1 MGFLPSKFCDG
12 YFEQKL
18 TKSPGCIRLRIGHR
32 VRPAPFIRPLDRTLR
47 SLGGRRPW
55 LPKDFSNPHFPR
67 ISASELVEEECLS
80 DYLATR
86 YYPVRIGE
94 LLASRYQVVGKLGF
108 GVTST
113 VWLARDLTDC
123 RHVALK
129 IFIRSI
135 SLGPSRELLAYE
147 RLDRGPKSHLGR
159 SAVRT
164 VLNTF
169 TISGPD
175 DEHQCLVHPPLW
187 DDMSA
192 FLKRNPIG
200 RLPVPVLAI
209 MLQQV
214 FRALDYARECR
225 IIHTDIK
232 ASNIMFGI
240 KDGSPVFEKFEQ
252 AELDHPVPRKEIDGR
267 IIYLSRELDAP
278 DSTEFDVPVLCDFGE
293 AVWGEEMHTEI
304 GQPPAYRSPE
314 MFLGVPWS
322 YEIDVWNVACVIWDV
337 FEGRHLFNG
346 IDPEKGVHRGRVL
359 LASIIALL
367 GPPPPSFLAQGSE
380 SSRVFSEQGQSPHL
394 PFLTG
399 SILTYVAPLGEWQGG
414 VPVPPHVPLEEL
426 ETNLEGADKKLFL
439 EFMSKM
445 LQWEPQNR
453 QTPKQL
459 LEDPWLKKH
468 TRA

>member
-1 MGFLPSKFCDG
+1 MKVGGKTCPSP
-12 YFEQKL
+12 
-18 TKSPGCIRLRIGHR
+18 TS
-32 VRPAPFIRPLDRTLR
+32 
-47 SLGGRRPW
+47 GRRPW
-55 LPKDFSNPHFPR
+55 LLKDFSNPHFPR
-67 ISASELVEEECLS
+67 ISASELVEEERLP

-129 IFIRSI
+129 IFIRSA
-135 SLGPSRELLAYE
+135 SLGSSQELLAYE

-159 SAVRT
+159 LAVRT

-267 IIYLSRELDAP
+267 IIYLSRELDP
-278 DSTEFDVPVLCDFGE
+278 PGPTEFDVPVLCDFGE

-304 GQPPAYRSPE
+304 GQPPVYRSPE
-314 MFLGVPWS
+314 MFLG
-322 YEIDVWNVACVIWDV
+322 IWDV

-367 GPPPPSFLAQGSE
+367 GPPPPSFLARGSQ
-380 SSRVFSEQGQSPHL
+380 SSRVFSEQ
-394 PFLTG
+394 
-399 SILTYVAPLGEWQGG
+399 GEWQGG
-414 VPVPPHVPLEEL
+414 VPVPPHVPLEQL